1 MDSPTT
7 PPLAGGGPIGPPPSG
22 LAPDPAAVPGV
33 AGIAGPPMPP
43 RPSLRKQAL
52 GGMMWTGGSYAVRIV
67 VQIGLLAILARLLTP
82 ADFGIVA
89 LVAVIVNFLALLRGS
104 GISEALVAERSPTQV
119 QLSSAYWYALGS
131 TAVIASLVVVLAPV
145 AGWLYDEPDV
155 VPVFLLSAAGMV
167 LSSLSAV
174 HEGLMVRALRFRP
187 LAVRD
192 VLSQLVAG
200 GVAVVLAWQGFGFYA
215 LAMQAV
221 VAAGF
226 KSLFLWLASR
236 WHPSFTFSWADL
248 RGLLSFGSH
257 VTGYSVLEYLRRS
270 LDQFLLGTF
279 VGTSGLAFYTQASHI
294 LRLPATAFNQVASR
308 VMVPALTR
316 LAEPRLVRDAFLKS
330 VRLACTVAFFPIAL
344 VFVAARE
351 GVLLLYGDQWLR
363 TALILQIFAVLMV
376 LHLATVGSGWIFRA
390 LRRPDLQTR
399 LMLVALPVVLA
410 GFVVG
415 LRWGAEGVALGSTVA
430 AFLVFPFMRVPLR
443 LVGMT
448 LPGYVAALAPLL
460 GAAVLSGAAM
470 WGTRWLVLAAVPDA
484 TPALVLAVVALAGLP
499 VYLATVRLAD
509 APAWREALR
518 LVRDLAFRKG
528 RGAAPQRPG

>member
-1 MDSPTT
+1 M
-7 PPLAGGGPIGPPPSG
+7 
-22 LAPDPAAVPGV
+22 V
-33 AGIAGPPMPP
+33 
-43 RPSLRKQAL
+43 
-52 GGMMWTGGSYAVRIV
+52 WTGGSYAVRFV
-67 VQIGLLAILARLLTP
+67 VQIGLLAVLARLLTP

-89 LVAVIVNFLALLRGS
+89 LVAVIVNFLALLRGA
-104 GISEALVAERSPTQV
+104 GISEALVAERSPSQV

-131 TAVIASLVVVLAPV
+131 TGAIALLVVLLAPV
-145 AGWLYDEPDV
+145 AAWLYDEPDV
-155 VPVFLLSAAGMV
+155 APVFLISAATMV
-167 LSSLSAV
+167 VSSLSAV

-215 LAMQAV
+215 LAVQAL

-226 KSLFLWLASR
+226 RSLFLWLASR
-236 WHPSFTFSWADL
+236 WHPSFTFSWPEL
-248 RGLLSFGSH
+248 RGLLAFGSH
-257 VTGYSVLEYLRRS
+257 VTGYGILEYLRRS

-279 VGTSGLAFYTQASHI
+279 VGTSGLAFYTQASHV

-308 VMVPALTR
+308 VMVPTLTR
-316 LAEPRLVRDAFLKS
+316 LAEPRLIRDAFLKS

-351 GVLLLYGDQWLR
+351 GVLILYGDQWLR
-363 TALILQIFAVLMV
+363 TAFLLQVFAVLMV

-390 LRRPDLQTR
+390 LRRPELQTR

-415 LRWGAEGVALGSTVA
+415 LKWGAEGVAIGSTVA

-448 LPGYVAALAPLL
+448 LPGYVASLAGLL
-460 GAAVLSGAAM
+460 AAAVLSGATM
-470 WGTRWLVLAAVPDA
+470 WGTRWLVHASLANPS
-484 TPALVLAVVALAGLP
+484 PLLVLVLVASAGLP
-499 VYLATVRLAD
+499 VYLLTVRLAD
-509 APAWREALR
+509 APAWREAKR
-518 LVRDLAFRKG
+518 LLRDLVARKA
-528 RGAAPQRPG
+528 RAGATKQPG